1 MYNGTYNKAVSWN
14 SEIDSLISTKL
25 SNRYIITCGHHARQ
39 RIIENGLPKGIYKTC
54 LYGDV
59 VEVEFIDGAVHKI
72 ITRVPHRTLP
82 YDICSAVMFEDD
94 KAFVKTVWLNSNTDN
109 HSTIR
114 KENYQLVEVS

>member
-25 SNRYIITCGHHARQ
+25 SSRYTITCGHHARQ
-39 RIIENGLPKGIYKTC
+39 RITENNLPPKIYKTS

-59 VEVEFIDGAVHKI
+59 VECEFVDGVVHKI
-72 ITRVPHRTLP
+72 ITRLPHRTLP
-82 YDICSAVMFEDD
+82 YDICSVVMFKDD

-114 KENYQLVEVS
+114 KENYQFVEVS